1 MTRPRFSVVIPVYNA
16 ADSIEETVASVLRQT
31 EPHFELWLIDDG
43 STDDSLAR
51 LHALEARDARI
62 RVVSMANGGVAAARN
77 AGADRAEGEWIA
89 FLDADDVWHPTKLE
103 RHWQHHGQDPLL
115 DMSFSKIAFLLG
127 EGDDLARAQTISTVP
142 PDALTLGD
150 VLGENPVCTSSNLVV
165 SRECWQASGGFRRGM
180 QYAEDQE
187 WLARAVNQGR
197 RIRGMDVLLVGY
209 RLSAD
214 GLSANLRAMYDGWQ
228 TLTQDYAA
236 DFDAS
241 SARALY
247 CRYLARRALRAGSS
261 PWLAPRFAL
270 VGVASSPRAF
280 FRDRRRG
287 LMTLAGA
294 MVSPLL
300 PRTLRMRLFA

>member
-16 ADSIEETVASVLRQT
+16 ADSIEETVASVLCQT

-51 LHALEARDARI
+51 LQALKARDARI
-62 RVVSMANGGVAAARN
+62 RVLALANGGVAAARN

-103 RHWQHHGQDPLL
+103 RHWQHHRQAPQL
-115 DMSFSKIAFLLG
+115 DMSFAKIAFLLG
-127 EGDDLARAQTISTVP
+127 EGTDLARAQTVSTVP
-142 PDALTLGD
+142 REALTLED

-165 SRECWQASGGFRRGM
+165 SRECWRASGGFRRGM

-187 WLARAVNQGR
+187 WLARVVKQGR
-197 RIRGMDVLLVGY
+197 HIRGMDVLLVGY
-209 RLSAD
+209 RLSAG

-228 TLTQDYAA
+228 QLTRDYAA
-236 DFDAS
+236 DFDAAA
-241 SARALY
+241 ARALY

-270 VGVASSPRAF
+270 VGVANSPQAF

-287 LMTLAGA
+287 LMTLVGSL
-294 MVSPLL
+294 VSPLL